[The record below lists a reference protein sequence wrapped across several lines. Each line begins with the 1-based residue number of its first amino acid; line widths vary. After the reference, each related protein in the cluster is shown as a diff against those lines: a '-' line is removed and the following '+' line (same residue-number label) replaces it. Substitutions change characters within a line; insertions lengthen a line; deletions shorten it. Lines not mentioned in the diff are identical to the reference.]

1 MRSAAL
7 CKSGADAG
15 AFFALAGRRQLFPAS
30 RACQQAAGFEEKQMS
45 LMVTGKIS
53 PPPSC
58 HANSLSIILSRMFL
72 LSNSMLNL
80 NIITG
85 KIIQHESLDIA
96 GLFLK
101 QKFAKLLS

>member
-30 RACQQAAGFEEKQMS
+30 RACQQATGFEEKQMS

-58 HANSLSIILSRMFL
+58 HADSLHYSFPHAAYFYFL
-72 LSNSMLNL
+72 
-80 NIITG
+80 T
-85 KIIQHESLDIA
+85 A
-96 GLFLK
+96 
-101 QKFAKLLS
+101 